1 MTFRFAIL
9 HHTLPEKTSRSSHWD
24 LLLEPPSCLS
34 NQLDFEPGL
43 LTFEVP
49 IPPSRWGARLM
60 VRRLQNHRPIYL
72 DYEGAISK
80 DRGEVIRI
88 LYGTIRW
95 QVAEAGL
102 LIVRLEPDRSAD
114 LDLCGVIKIRALTD
128 PPNRDSWEMEFV
140 RYGLQ
145 SPDSCGTL

>member
-1 MTFRFAIL
+1 
-9 HHTLPEKTSRSSHWD
+9 
-24 LLLEPPSCLS
+24 
-34 NQLDFEPGL
+34 
-43 LTFEVP
+43 
-49 IPPSRWGARLM
+49 M

-80 DRGEVIRI
+80 DRGEVARI